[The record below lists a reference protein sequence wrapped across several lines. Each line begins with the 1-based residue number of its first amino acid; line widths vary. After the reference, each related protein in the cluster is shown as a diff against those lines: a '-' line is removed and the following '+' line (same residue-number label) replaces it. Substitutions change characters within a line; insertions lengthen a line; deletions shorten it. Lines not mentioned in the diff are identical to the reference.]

1 MNDSGQVVGHSSNA
15 FLYSN
20 GGITELSWLPIVM
33 AAGWTDLIPRAIN
46 NNGQIVGWGTHGG
59 HNEAFLLSFSP
70 DTEFPFITTPPVP
83 EPATYAMLLAG
94 LGLLGFV
101 LRRGQQAV

>member
-1 MNDSGQVVGHSSNA
+1 MGSLQIPGYISHA

-20 GGITELSWLPIVM
+20 GGITELSWLPIVV
-33 AAGWTDLIPRAIN
+33 ASGWTDLIPRAIN

-59 HNEAFLLSFSP
+59 HYEAFLLSFSP
-70 DTEFPFITTPPVP
+70 DTVFPFITTPPVP
-83 EPATYAMLLAG
+83 EPTTYAMLLAG

-101 LRRGQQAV
+101 LRRGQQTV